1 MRPIAVITALVLG
14 SAAAI
19 SFGLITSLI
28 IFAVLQGKYP
38 QVAAELH
45 PLAISSLL
53 FVVLTAV
60 SGVALYGTLKHLRWR
75 LVAQLA
81 MWVAVVGVGFLSWP
95 K

>member
-1 MRPIAVITALVLG
+1 VRPIAVITALVLG

-28 IFAVLQGKYP
+28 VFLVLQGRHP
-38 QVAAELH
+38 QFAAELH

-75 LVAQLA
+75 LLAQLA
-81 MWVAVVGVGFLSWP
+81 MWVVVVGVGFLSWP
-95 K
+95 R